1 MEDMRQCQD
10 TLRLVSRGTE
20 RVMILG
26 KAPLPND
33 EFVFGGWRFVK
44 YYLTR
49 MQELGGWEDSRKE
62 STNRVD

>member
-1 MEDMRQCQD
+1 MEQKNKGNWVIEDMRQCQD

-33 EFVFGGWRFVK
+33 EFVFGGWGFVK
-44 YYLTR
+44 ILPYENAR
-49 MQELGGWEDSRKE
+49 AGWMGG
-62 STNRVD
+62 

>member
-1 MEDMRQCQD
+1 MLQVRE
-10 TLRLVSRGTE
+10 TLRLVSGGTE

-26 KAPLPND
+26 NAPLPND
-33 EFVFGGWRFVK
+33 EFVFGGWGFLK

-49 MQELGGWEDSRKE
+49 MQELGGWEDGRKE

>member
-1 MEDMRQCQD
+1 M
-10 TLRLVSRGTE
+10 SGGTE

-26 KAPLPND
+26 NAPLPND
-33 EFVFGGWRFVK
+33 EFVFGGWGFLK

>member
-1 MEDMRQCQD
+1 M
-10 TLRLVSRGTE
+10 
-20 RVMILG
+20 MILG